1 MLIVIALILAYRN
14 YKDYD
19 TWFSAIVFGV
29 LVILSFILLACY
41 SFGIAFLL
49 RTLPDIINYL
59 NLGGLI

>member
-29 LVILSFILLACY
+29 LIILATCY
-41 SFGIAFLL
+41 FSVIAFLL
-49 RTLPDIINYL
+49 KALPDIINYL
-59 NLGGLI
+59 NLLN

>member
-29 LVILSFILLACY
+29 LVILLACY
-41 SFGIAFLL
+41 SFGVAFLL
-49 RTLPDIINYL
+49 RALPDIINYL